1 MISRIKNVVGLGA
14 IAALGA
20 VVGLHAQARGGAD
33 AVGLSLFFNDGTM
46 KPLTFYGNPP
56 RYLNE
61 IDIVTST
68 PPETSDRG
76 IDSLM
81 KLGELSK
88 LDWTGVK
95 MVDEDWRQSDDG
107 MYQRQ
112 RFYRNANLMNAP
124 SDFVVYATDAGGRRL
139 GTALTASGG
148 RDDRKCND
156 DDIFVRQVAVALS
169 ATD

>member
-1 MISRIKNVVGLGA
+1 MISRIKNVVSWGA
-14 IAALGA
+14 IAALA
-20 VVGLHAQARGGAD
+20 VVAGLHAQAGGGAD

-68 PPETSDRG
+68 PPETTDRG

-95 MVDEDWRQSDDG
+95 MVDEDWRQSGDG

-112 RFYRNANLMNAP
+112 RFYRNAHWMNAP

-139 GTALTASGG
+139 GATLTVSA
-148 RDDRKCND
+148 DRKSTRLNSSHQ
-156 DDIFVRQVAVALS
+156 IISYAV
-169 ATD
+169 